1 MRLPKTQSKIHNGMW
16 YKGVI
21 RHGGQA
27 TTMITRAASLPGQNV
42 RRKQPA
48 IITVAWFLGL

>member
-1 MRLPKTQSKIHNGMW
+1 MW

-27 TTMITRAASLPGQNV
+27 TTMLNKEPFAGTIKNGEIVIVN
-42 RRKQPA
+42 
-48 IITVAWFLGL
+48 I

>member
-1 MRLPKTQSKIHNGMW
+1 MSLDKSQSKLHIGMR

-27 TTMITRAASLPGQNV
+27 TTMLPN
-42 RRKQPA
+42 A
-48 IITVAWFLGL
+48 F

>member
-1 MRLPKTQSKIHNGMW
+1 MW

-27 TTMITRAASLPGQNV
+27 TTMLNTEPSARTKNNND
-42 RRKQPA
+42 
-48 IITVAWFLGL
+48 AW